1 MTGWPRFIHELANN
15 HSGSVEHGCDII
27 RSLPKAGGIKFQYRD
42 LSILHPEYETKHH
55 KRFRETFLTDAQRY
69 ELVGCARDEGFAV
82 IITPF
87 DEPSVE
93 MAVRHGVDFL
103 KVASCSADDWPLLE
117 SIAETGIPV
126 IASTGGKTIREVD
139 NLYYFL
145 KHRNVDFALM
155 HCVGI
160 YPTPADKL
168 NLNRIDVFRKRYDV
182 PIGYSGHE
190 GPEDHWVGMLAVAKG
205 ATILERHVGKGKLNA
220 YSMGPE
226 QAHNWVEDV
235 EVARAACTFS
245 DGPSPSETESLQEL
259 ARGDWGGSLM
269 MPRVFGDKQS
279 APLTDKDP
287 QTKKVRDYIHRYE
300 GMFREAGIPLKGD
313 AHLSHHY
320 GIDFLDDTGAYI
332 LDVVNREY
340 CKKLIAMLPGQAH
353 PPHLHKKKEEVF
365 QVLHGDLTVVLDGK
379 GHGLKVG
386 DTLLVERGVQHSFSS
401 VGGCIFEEISSTHY
415 RDDSFYDD
423 PRIADPM
430 NRKTALAE

>member
-1 MTGWPRFIHELANN
+1 MADVPYIWELANN
-15 HSGSVEHGCDII
+15 HQGSVDHGREII
-27 RSLPKAGGIKFQYRD
+27 ESLPRVGGVKFQYRD
-42 LSILHPEYETKHH
+42 LSILHPEFETKHH
-55 KRFRETFLTDAQRY
+55 KRFRETYLSDAERY
-69 ELVGCARDEGFAV
+69 ELVGCARDNGFSV
-82 IITPF
+82 IVTPF
-87 DEPSVE
+87 DELSVD
-93 MAVRHGVDFL
+93 MAVRHGADFL

-117 SIAETGIPV
+117 AIAGTGLPV

-145 KHRNVDFALM
+145 KNRNVDFALM

-168 NLNRIDVFRKRYDV
+168 NLDRIDVFRRRYAV

-190 GPEDHWVGMLAVAKG
+190 APGDNWVGMLAVAKG
-205 ATILERHVGKGKLNA
+205 AAILERHVGKGKLNA
-220 YSMGPE
+220 YSMSPE
-226 QAHNWVEDV
+226 HAQAWVDDV

-245 DGPSPSETESLQEL
+245 DRPSRSEIDSLNEL
-259 ARGDWGGSLM
+259 SRGDWGGCLH
-269 MPRVFGDKQS
+269 MPRVHGDERS

-287 QTKKVRDYIHRYE
+287 QTKRVRDYVHRYE
-300 GMFREAGIPLKGD
+300 GMFREAGIPLNGE

-320 GIDFLDDTGAYI
+320 GIEHLDDHGAY
-332 LDVVNREY
+332 LVDVVNREY
-340 CKKLIAMLPGQAH
+340 CKKLIALLPGQAH
-353 PPHLHKKKEEVF
+353 PPHRHQKKEEVF

-401 VGGCIFEEISSTHY
+401 VSGCIFEEISSTHY

-430 NRKTALAE
+430 NRKTPLAD